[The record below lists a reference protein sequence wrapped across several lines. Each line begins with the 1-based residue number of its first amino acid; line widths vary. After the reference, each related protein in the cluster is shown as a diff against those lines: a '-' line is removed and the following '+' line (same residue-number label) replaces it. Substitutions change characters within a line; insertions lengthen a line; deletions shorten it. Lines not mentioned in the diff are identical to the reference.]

1 MNIFNRFR
9 NKEKKPRS
17 LKFYLCLMGV
27 LAGVY
32 LALVGILAIR
42 NPKTEQ
48 TADNTSSVSVS
59 VSESS
64 TSEEETEGRQPE
76 KKPADDSAEPE
87 AVKGTK
93 VDHRNTD
100 LDDYGRG
107 KKRYT
112 ELGAQDVFTKVNVRI
127 TNQEELEGVVGV
139 SIDTVKSYLNA
150 YAVHNEVDASE
161 CTMLD
166 YVYIGFLSERI
177 EIYMQFNDDDSSL
190 VTVIYEP
197 ANSTHSSR
205 VDVLPCQYTL
215 KEIQKQIW
223 L

>member
-1 MNIFNRFR
+1 MNIFKR
-9 NKEKKPRS
+9 KEKKPKS
-17 LKFYLCLMGV
+17 LKFYLCLIGV

-48 TADNTSSVSVS
+48 ADNTSSVSVS
-59 VSESS
+59 VSERS
-64 TSEEETEGRQPE
+64 TSEESSDTKQPE
-76 KKPADDSAEPE
+76 KGPADQSAEPE
-87 AVKGTK
+87 TVKGTK
-93 VDHRNTD
+93 ADHRNTEP
-100 LDDYGRG
+100 DDYGRG

-112 ELGAQDVFTKVNVRI
+112 ELGAQDVFTKVNVQI

-150 YAVHNEVDASE
+150 YAAHNEVDASE

-177 EIYMQFNDDDSSL
+177 EIYIQFNDADSSL

-205 VDVLPCQYTL
+205 VDVLPCQYTI
-215 KEIQKQIW
+215 KEIEKKAWQ
-223 L
+223 

>member
-1 MNIFNRFR
+1 MRSR
-9 NKEKKPRS
+9 KRRCKS
-17 LKFYLCLMGV
+17 LKLYLCLIGI
-27 LAGVY
+27 LAGIY
-32 LALVGILAIR
+32 LALVGILALR
-42 NPKTEQ
+42 NPKTDQ

-64 TSEEETEGRQPE
+64 TSEEETESRLPE
-76 KKPADDSAEPE
+76 KRSADDSAEPE

-93 VDHRNTD
+93 AEHRNTD

-127 TNQEELEGVVGV
+127 TNQEELEGIVGV

-150 YAVHNEVDASE
+150 YAAHNEIEASE
-161 CTMLD
+161 CEMLD
-166 YVYIGFLSERI
+166 HVYIGFLAERV
-177 EIYMQFNDDDSSL
+177 EIYMQYNDENGSL

-197 ANSTHSSR
+197 ANNTHSSR
-205 VDVLPCQYTL
+205 VDVLPRQYTL
-215 KEIQKQIW
+215 KEIQKQVW
-223 L
+223 R

>member
-1 MNIFNRFR
+1 MNIFKR
-9 NKEKKPRS
+9 KEKKPKS
-17 LKFYLCLMGV
+17 LKFYLCLIGV

-32 LALVGILAIR
+32 LSLVGILAIR

-59 VSESS
+59 ASESS
-64 TSEEETEGRQPE
+64 TSEESSDTQQSE
-76 KKPADDSAEPE
+76 KRPADESAEPE
-87 AVKGTK
+87 NVKGTK
-93 VDHRNTD
+93 ADNRSKE

-112 ELGAQDVFTKVNVRI
+112 EIGAQDVFTKVNVQI

-150 YAVHNEVDASE
+150 YAAHNEVDASE

-177 EIYMQFNDDDSSL
+177 EIYMQFNDEDSSL

-215 KEIQKQIW
+215 KEIQKQVW
-223 L
+223 R